1 MDKKSVKK
9 YIILL
14 LVILFVAGSIV
25 AGNIRGYFGP
35 FALLDILVVQPIV
48 NIQFMIFNLVHDF
61 GLAIIILAVLVKLF
75 MWPLTKKQ
83 LIQTRLM
90 QKIQPELTQIRK
102 NCNGNKQLESLQTMD
117 LYKRYNVKPF
127 ASILVLLIQLPIF
140 IAVFSAIRVIATP
153 LPQDNLMNRA
163 YDFVAYEGSE
173 IATLEAKQKDYL
185 EDAVNTEIP
194 AEEKRAYD
202 FDPKLFNAIDLT
214 AKASDV
220 INPARFS
227 WSAVFMLVISIAA
240 ALAQYFVAKQQTS
253 SGKSEKKKKFREI
266 LKEAKDGKEVDDS
279 EISGLATG
287 QMSKMMPIMMFII
300 MFNLHGALAF
310 YYFLSNI
317 FTILQ
322 QKLIFNKVR
331 DEMDN
336 NTDKAFI
343 DELKKSEK
351 GRKLGRVAKIR
362 EAEVVENKK
371 TGTKVT
377 RISARDNK
385 KKRR

>member
-9 YIILL
+9 YIALT
-14 LVILFVAGSIV
+14 LVVAFIVGSII
-25 AGNIRGYFGP
+25 AGNIKGYFGA
-35 FALLDILVVQPIV
+35 FALFDILIVQPIV

-61 GLAIIILAVLVKLF
+61 GLAIVILAILVKLF

-83 LIQTRLM
+83 LVQTRLM
-90 QKIQPELTQIRK
+90 QKIQPELTKIRK

-127 ASILVLLIQLPIF
+127 ASILVLLIQLPVF

-153 LPQDNLMNRA
+153 LPQDNLTNRA
-163 YDFVAYEGSE
+163 YSFVAYEGSE
-173 IATLEAKQKDYL
+173 IATLETKQKDYL
-185 EDAVNTEIP
+185 EDLANSEIP
-194 AEEKRAYD
+194 AEEKRKYD
-202 FDPKLFNAIDLT
+202 FDPKLFNTIDLT

-240 ALAQYFVAKQQTS
+240 ALAQYFVAKQQTT
-253 SGKSEKKKKFREI
+253 SGKSEKKKSFREI

-279 EISGLATG
+279 DISGLATG

-310 YYFLSNI
+310 YYFLSNV

-336 NTDKAFI
+336 NTDKAI
-343 DELKKSEK
+343 LKELKKSEK
-351 GRKLGRVAKIR
+351 GGKIAKGVKIV

-371 TGTKVT
+371 TGTKIT
-377 RISARDNK
+377 RISAKDNK